1 MSDPLTVRP
10 AVQQDTT
17 PHRVDG
23 QIVTGAREGTKPV
36 SGQWVVLHRVGQDR
50 AGPID
55 SMRTLANGRYHFVYH
70 ASGDTTALYFVST
83 TYGGVAYFTSPL
95 RGETVRGDDAA
106 ITVFDTT
113 SGPVPIRVAGRHFV
127 LGAPKPNGNRPVGEV
142 YELEND
148 STVTAIARDSAS
160 PVWVGHIPAKAT
172 DFAVNARGDITNEAL
187 TRNGAT
193 VGLLVPIS
201 PGLRQVAFTYE
212 LPASAFPLSV
222 PMETPTGVL
231 EVLVQEP
238 TARVS
243 GIPVRETAAQ
253 ALEGRAFRRFLA
265 QDLAGSSV
273 MQIEV
278 PRVVGAQREK
288 VYIGVAT
295 VVLAAMAAALV
306 LTARRAFAG
315 QRRVAAPVAET
326 RSEVLLREI
335 ATLDAEFERDG
346 SPENG
351 RAKYEA
357 RRNALKADLSSA
369 IAAERK
375 RR

>member
-1 MSDPLTVRP
+1 MSASLTARP
-10 AVQQDTT
+10 AVPQDTT
-17 PHRVDG
+17 TRRVDG
-23 QIVTGAREGTKPV
+23 QIVTGTREGTRPV
-36 SGQWVVLHRVGQDR
+36 AGQWVVLHRVGQDR

-55 SMRTLANGRYHFVYH
+55 SMQTTANGRYHFAFR
-70 ASGDTTALYFVST
+70 ASGDTSALYFAST

-95 RGETVRGDDAA
+95 RGDIVRGDDAA

-113 SGPVPIRVAGRHFV
+113 SGPVGIRVAGRHFV
-127 LGAPKPNGNRPVGEV
+127 LGAPKANGNRPVGEV

-148 STVTAIARDSAS
+148 STVTAVARDSAS
-160 PVWVGHIPAKAT
+160 PVWVGHIPEKAT
-172 DFAVNARGDITNEAL
+172 EFSVNARGDLTNDAI
-187 TRNGAT
+187 TRNGST
-193 VGLLVPIS
+193 IGLLVPIS

-212 LPASAFPLSV
+212 LPAKAFPLSI

-238 TARVS
+238 TARLS
-243 GIPVRETAAQ
+243 GIQMRETAAQ
-253 ALEGRAFRRFLA
+253 ALEGRTFRRFLA

-273 MQIEV
+273 LRIEV
-278 PRVVGAQREK
+278 PRVVGAEREK

-315 QRRVAAPVAET
+315 QRRVAAPVVET

-335 ATLDAEFERDG
+335 AALDAEFERDR
-346 SPENG
+346 SPESG
-351 RAKYEA
+351 RAQYEA
-357 RRNALKADLSSA
+357 RRNALKTELSAA